1 MDLLIVHNGIVVPQ
15 EEQLR
20 AAELLKD
27 INSAIF
33 KLTDILY
40 KSESNI
46 ENYESFLLK
55 CVKLLWT
62 FFKILE

>member
-62 FFKILE
+62 FFKIL

>member
-62 FFKILE
+62 FFKILG

>member
-1 MDLLIVHNGIVVPQ
+1 MDLLVVHNGIVVPQ

>member
-46 ENYESFLLK
+46 KNYESFLLK
-55 CVKLLWT
+55 CVKLL
-62 FFKILE
+62 

>member
-1 MDLLIVHNGIVVPQ
+1 MDLLIVHHRIVVPQ
-15 EEQLR
+15 QEQLR

-40 KSESNI
+40 KSESDI

-55 CVKLLWT
+55 CVKLL
-62 FFKILE
+62 

>member
-15 EEQLR
+15 EKQLR

>member
-1 MDLLIVHNGIVVPQ
+1 MDLLVVHNRIVVPQ

-62 FFKILE
+62 FFKILG

>member
-40 KSESNI
+40 KSESDI